1 MSNVATLRSGSKPMG
16 IVPQSFE
23 DVQRLATMAV
33 ASGLWKGDR
42 KDTDQQ
48 KHAKACMAIM
58 QGLECGVPPMQAMQS
73 IAVINGKCVMYG
85 DLLTALLWANGFDID
100 QTITGQGDQ
109 RTATCTITR
118 PNGKKITRT
127 FSRADAKK
135 ARLFDDRP
143 TVKKQW
149 DGKWEEKPNDS
160 PWFKFEDRMLGWRAL
175 GYCQKDGASDVTK
188 GLMIREDVEAELP
201 MRDITPASATALELP
216 DIPEPPAI
224 EDEQPEDETAAAR
237 QHIANSINAEML
249 AHVRELFPDADFE
262 ALADE
267 YDARFDALAGAGK

>member
-1 MSNVATLRSGSKPMG
+1 MTNVATLRSGSKPMG

-58 QGLECGVPPMQAMQS
+58 QGLECGVPPMQAVQS

-100 QTITGQGDQ
+100 QTITGQGDH

-201 MRDITPASATALELP
+201 MRDITPSPAAALELP

-224 EDEQPEDETAAAR
+224 EDEQPEDETEAAR
-237 QHIANSINAEML
+237 NHIAQAVSIDML
-249 AHVRELFPDADFE
+249 SHLRSVYPEADWENLAPAYDAKLE
-262 ALADE
+262 ALQAV
-267 YDARFDALAGAGK
+267 AG

>member
-1 MSNVATLRSGSKPMG
+1 MTNVATLRSGSKPMG

-58 QGLECGVPPMQAMQS
+58 QGLECGVPPMQAVQS

-85 DLLTALLWANGFDID
+85 DLLTALLWANGFDIE

-188 GLMIREDVEAELP
+188 GLLIREDVEAELP
-201 MRDITPASATALELP
+201 MRDITPAPAALELP

-224 EDEQPEDETAAAR
+224 EDEQPEDETAEAR
-237 QHIANSINAEML
+237 AHIRQAVNIEML
-249 AHVRELFPDADFE
+249 EHLRTHYAEADWEDLAIDYDAKLE
-262 ALADE
+262 ALQA
-267 YDARFDALAGAGK
+267 AMS